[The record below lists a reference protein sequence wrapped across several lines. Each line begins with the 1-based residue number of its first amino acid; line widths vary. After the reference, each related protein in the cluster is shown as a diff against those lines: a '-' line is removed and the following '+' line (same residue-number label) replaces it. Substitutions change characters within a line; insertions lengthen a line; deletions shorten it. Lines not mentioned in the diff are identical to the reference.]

1 MSDFKFSCHGCGQK
15 LKAGPGNVGMQIDC
29 PVCKAK
35 IVIPDEPKNPDDVPV
50 SLKVEDKPV
59 PDAPK
64 LAAAAGA
71 KPKAKSLVA
80 LESMGRDPQIG
91 DLTAEVK
98 LDIMQAVRE
107 RIGDEVHW
115 MSRRNKEKKY
125 NYAAKVVGTENVQV
139 EIASKEATRFSLH
152 GAILLEFHKRNVT
165 QTASGRNRFL
175 DIEVVE
181 AVLEV
186 GLKKPYVPEYQGAR
200 PPKGADDNITLTHA
214 ETLKV
219 VDLLIRRYE
228 MAAKGISFHATSDNP
243 KHVRV
248 SDLIRKIEKE
258 EPLTAEEVTRAFQF
272 ELKFLDKRISELE
285 RLAGRG

>member
-15 LKAGPGNVGMQIDC
+15 HKAGPDNVGMQIDC

-35 IVIPDEPKNPDDVPV
+35 IVIPPAPKNPDDVPL
-50 SLKVEDKPV
+50 SLKPEAKAAQPAPV
-59 PDAPK
+59 RAVGG
-64 LAAAAGA
+64 GA

-80 LESMGRDPQIG
+80 MESMGRDPQIG

-98 LDIMQAVRE
+98 LDIMQAVHE
-107 RIGDEVHW
+107 RIGDDAHW

-125 NYAAKVVGTENVQV
+125 NYAAKVVGTENIPV
-139 EIASKEATRFSLH
+139 EIASKDATCFSLH
-152 GAILLEFHKRNVT
+152 GAILLEFYKRNVT

-175 DIEVVE
+175 DVEVVE
-181 AVLEV
+181 AILEV

-200 PPKGADDNITLTHA
+200 PPKGADDDITLTHA

-219 VDLLIRRYE
+219 VDLLIKRYE
-228 MAAKGISFHATSDNP
+228 MAAKGISFHSTSDNP

-272 ELKFLDKRISELE
+272 ELKFLDKRITELE